1 MMATC
6 RRISIHDFL
15 LVAFSVAVIVLSNWP
30 DAPPRQLVQLRTA
43 GGELRQ
49 YSLAE
54 NDPQLAQLRLA
65 LEKWLKAGQETR
77 LAVAQWRLE
86 LAEHYAAKPEADY
99 PTHATSPF
107 SPVSYRIPS
116 PHQRLQGDLRLQG
129 DRPVIANG
137 EDNGIGDQN
146 ENGDIENGDRYGFP
160 VPAQSTTTHRQYWLE
175 LGAEAQR
182 EIARVEEVRRSRK
195 ALEVTPPILFGS
207 LEAGKKP
214 SEAVAVAGAIGV
226 LIASVF
232 AGWVF
237 ACPPLR
243 LTRSGPA
250 RLVPGPNSVGP
261 YSVPGPNSDFP
272 DSDFD
277 AELSAATCWGR
288 EGALEVTEIRLEVP
302 THWVRLRQPWS
313 VMIRR
318 WAVAGLV
325 LGAAA
330 AVLLH

>member
-1 MMATC
+1 ME
-6 RRISIHDFL
+6 F
-15 LVAFSVAVIVLSNWP
+15 
-30 DAPPRQLVQLRTA
+30 
-43 GGELRQ
+43 
-49 YSLAE
+49 
-54 NDPQLAQLRLA
+54 
-65 LEKWLKAGQETR
+65 
-77 LAVAQWRLE
+77 
-86 LAEHYAAKPEADY
+86 
-99 PTHATSPF
+99 
-107 SPVSYRIPS
+107 
-116 PHQRLQGDLRLQG
+116 
-129 DRPVIANG
+129 
-137 EDNGIGDQN
+137 
-146 ENGDIENGDRYGFP
+146 
-160 VPAQSTTTHRQYWLE
+160 
-175 LGAEAQR
+175 GAEAQR

-214 SEAVAVAGAIGV
+214 RAAVAVAGAIGV

-250 RLVPGPNSVGP
+250 RFVPGPNSVP
-261 YSVPGPNSDFP
+261 VPNSDSN
-272 DSDFD
+272 SDFD

-302 THWVRLRQPWS
+302 THWVRLRQPWA
-313 VMIRR
+313 VVIRR

-330 AVLLH
+330 AIVLH